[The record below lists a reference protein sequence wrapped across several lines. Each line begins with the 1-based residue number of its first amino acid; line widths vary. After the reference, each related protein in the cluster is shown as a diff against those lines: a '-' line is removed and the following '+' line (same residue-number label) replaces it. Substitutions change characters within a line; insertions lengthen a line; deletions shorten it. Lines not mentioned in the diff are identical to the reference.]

1 MGHQHVQGTYASEQ
15 KICPRGTYR
24 NSSACSRSAWPGPS
38 TKARGPLAAAAAA
51 LLMLANRPLCSLGGL
66 RRCRAGLGCSGHGA
80 VAKLHACCCRQR
92 PPWKKISKGP
102 GVPVRC
108 WPTCC
113 LIWCDCVLCDCSSSG
128 TASSN
133 STSRLMQGM
142 TKRGTSPAQ
151 LALLQDITRDL
162 MPKSITSRTFAIL
175 VTSTPHKTSGASLKM
190 TDGQIFQPQW
200 SATKQQ
206 SSNSRPW

>member
-51 LLMLANRPLCSLGGL
+51 LLMLANMPLCSLRGL

-80 VAKLHACCCRQR
+80 VAKLHASRCRQR
-92 PPWKKISKGP
+92 PPWKKIPEGP

-133 STSRLMQGM
+133 STSRLMPGM
-142 TKRGTSPAQ
+142 TNRGTTSAQ

-162 MPKSITSRTFAIL
+162 MPKSITSRH
-175 VTSTPHKTSGASLKM
+175 VCNSGDKHYTQNERSKPE
-190 TDGQIFQPQW
+190 DD
-200 SATKQQ
+200 
-206 SSNSRPW
+206 